1 MTRAETIPLSRIAG
15 IQIYHAK
22 RFRERDMAKVLSE
35 TGGGFCF
42 NGTIFSWKNYKP
54 LCHCR
59 AGGTDLCKPDY
70 SVYGVAF
77 RYAPRVAACG
87 CFGSET
93 VCVNVRVF
101 ADRPKNLLSASSRI
115 LYHPQ

>member
-35 TGGGFCF
+35 TGGDFCF

-70 SVYGVAF
+70 SVYGVAWDGPDTF
-77 RYAPRVAACG
+77 RQAVLPTATANAITCVPLVSVKLPEP
-87 CFGSET
+87 SE
-93 VCVNVRVF
+93 
-101 ADRPKNLLSASSRI
+101 LL
-115 LYHPQ
+115 